1 MSQSGV
7 NGPYLPWRIAGTYL
21 ESCNCEAIC
30 PCRRIG
36 GVPGGRSTYGVCLFA
51 LSWHVEDGRA
61 GDTDLTG
68 LSVVLVGKYDDDE
81 PGSPWTVSL
90 YVDERGDEAQREALA
105 GIMLGRLGGAQIQI
119 LPWVSKA
126 STLTLLGVQPAR
138 IELDH
143 RSERKWFR
151 VADRVELRVSRPVET
166 DKTVTCV
173 IPGHDNL
180 GTEIYAEVLR
190 VEDPVFKAVFEGKCG
205 FTATFRYR
213 SGVQAPSM

>member
-1 MSQSGV
+1 MNV
-7 NGPYLPWRIAGTYL
+7 TYLPWRMAGTYL

-36 GVPGGRSTYGVCLFA
+36 GVSGDRSTYGVCVFA

-61 GDTDLTG
+61 GNTDLTE
-68 LSVVLVGKYDDDE
+68 LSVVLVGKYDDDA

-90 YVDERGDEAQREALA
+90 YVDERGDEKQREALSS
-105 GIMLGRLGGAQIQI
+105 IMLGRLGGAQLEI
-119 LPWVSKA
+119 LPWVCKA
-126 STLTLLGVQPAR
+126 STQLLDVRPAR

-151 VADRVELRVSRPVET
+151 VADRIELRVSRPVET

-180 GTEIYAEVLR
+180 GTELYAELLR
-190 VEDPVFKAVFEGKCG
+190 IDDPVFKAVFQGNCG
-205 FTATFRYR
+205 FTAKFRYG
-213 SGVQAPSM
+213 SEVQAPSM

>member
-1 MSQSGV
+1 V
-7 NGPYLPWRIAGTYL
+7 NRAYLPWRIEGTYL
-21 ESCNCEAIC
+21 ESCNCEPIC

-51 LSWHVEDGRA
+51 LSWHVEHGQA
-61 GDTDLTG
+61 GETG
-68 LSVVLVGKYDDDE
+68 LSDLSLVLVGKYDDDE
-81 PGSPWTVSL
+81 PGSPWTISL

-105 GIMLGRLGGAQIQI
+105 GIMLGRLGGAHIQI

-126 STLTLLGVQPAR
+126 STLALLGVHPAR

-151 VADRVELRVSRPVET
+151 VADRVELRVLRPVET
-166 DKTVTCV
+166 QKTVTCV

-180 GTEIYAEVLR
+180 GTELCAEVLR

-205 FTATFRYR
+205 FTARFRY
-213 SGVQAPSM
+213 SSAD